1 MEPLQQAVEIT
12 VSYKP
17 NNQHKHVVNSSRDA
31 YLVFK
36 GFFSGDTISLQEQ
49 FAVMYL
55 NRAGR
60 VIGVFKL
67 ATGSMTRVVCDI
79 RLVLAIALK
88 TAATSIM
95 LCHNH
100 PSENIE
106 PSVEDTQLTTQIK
119 EAAKL
124 MNVTLLDHLIITRDT
139 YYSFADDG
147 IL

>member
-1 MEPLQQAVEIT
+1 MEFLQAAEIK
-12 VSYKP
+12 VSYQP
-17 NNQHKHVVNSSRDA
+17 NNQNKPVMKCSNDA

-55 NRAGR
+55 NRGNR
-60 VIGVFKL
+60 VVGVYKL
-67 ATGSMTRVVCDI
+67 AKGSMTRVVRDI
-79 RLVLAIALK
+79 RLVLAVALK
-88 TAATSIM
+88 TAATGIM

-100 PSENIE
+100 PSESIT
-106 PSVEDTQLTTQIK
+106 PSVEDTTLTTQIK

-124 MNVTLLDHLIITRDT
+124 MNITLLDHLIITRDK

-147 IL
+147 LL

>member
-1 MEPLQQAVEIT
+1 MDLQHAAEIK
-12 VSYKP
+12 VSYQP
-17 NNQHKHVVNSSRDA
+17 NNQHKPVVNSSRDA

-55 NRAGR
+55 NRCGR
-60 VIGVFKL
+60 VIGVFKV

-79 RLVLAIALK
+79 RLILAVALK
-88 TAATSIM
+88 TAAIAIM

-100 PSENIE
+100 PSENIA
-106 PSVEDTQLTTQIK
+106 PSVEDTNLTTQIK

-124 MNVTLLDHLIITRDT
+124 MNITLLDHLIITRDN
-139 YYSFADDG
+139 YYSFADEG
-147 IL
+147 LL

>member
-1 MEPLQQAVEIT
+1 MEPLHQAAEIT

-17 NNQHKHVVNSSRDA
+17 NNQNKPVVKSSNDA

-55 NRAGR
+55 NRCNR

-79 RLVLAIALK
+79 RLVLTVALK
-88 TAATSIM
+88 TAATGIT

-100 PSENIE
+100 PSENIT
-106 PSVEDTQLTTQIK
+106 PQLKIHSLQHK
-119 EAAKL
+119 
-124 MNVTLLDHLIITRDT
+124 
-139 YYSFADDG
+139 
-147 IL
+147 